1 MMGKPVKT
9 TYPHDETTEQLIQD
23 INVLNNADAHNSEL
37 ALNQSVFGRAYE
49 LIYRTEDTHFIEID
63 VKEAF
68 VIYDATVEMNPIAA
82 IRYIA
87 NVVDDDLI
95 DVYFYTEKELVHM
108 RTNKIGRASCRERG
122 EVERGEE
129 REQ

>member
-1 MMGKPVKT
+1 MMRKPVKT

-68 VIYDATVEMNPIAA
+68 VIYDATDRKSTRLNSSHVA
-82 IRYIA
+82 ISYA
-87 NVVDDDLI
+87 VFCLKKKSKHN
-95 DVYFYTEKELVHM
+95 T
-108 RTNKIGRASCRERG
+108 G
-122 EVERGEE
+122 
-129 REQ
+129 